1 MALTKVTGQV
11 INNSTGLVVG
21 VTTVGGGLSATDG
34 FFSGI
39 VTAVGDAS
47 FSGNVSVG
55 GTLTY
60 EDVTNIDAVG
70 LVTARNGIVV
80 GSGITLSKDG
90 DGFFTGVV
98 TATSYAGDG
107 SALTGIAATDNVRT
121 GILDVAGIA
130 TFRDDVK
137 VNVDSK
143 KILLGAGADLE
154 VFHNGTN
161 SHLRTQTGDLIIDN
175 NSGGAVKIR
184 PKIGEEGVVCTTDGS
199 TALYHD
205 GTKKLE
211 TSSSGVTVTG
221 TVASTSYTG
230 DGSSLTGVG
239 KATSGTYTS
248 VGTGYYVDITTTST
262 NIVKYDIMFTGVSIG
277 GGMDW
282 QFQLG
287 DSGGIESSG
296 YEVVAS
302 YRSHNSSNNTNNR
315 DNAFRWHGTGSGSF
329 IMDGKFSLT
338 RIHNNKWFG
347 EGLLVR
353 TEAGSTIYDMVG
365 TKELS
370 GALTTIRISSSYD
383 DSEVFDGGHFKVI
396 EYTGTV

>member
-1 MALTKVTGQV
+1 MLIVKKYYSVT
-11 INNSTGLVVG
+11 
-21 VTTVGGGLSATDG
+21 
-34 FFSGI
+34 
-39 VTAVGDAS
+39 
-47 FSGNVSVG
+47 
-55 GTLTY
+55 
-60 EDVTNIDAVG
+60 
-70 LVTARNGIVV
+70 
-80 GSGITLSKDG
+80 
-90 DGFFTGVV
+90 
-98 TATSYAGDG
+98 
-107 SALTGIAATDNVRT
+107 
-121 GILDVAGIA
+121 
-130 TFRDDVK
+130 
-137 VNVDSK
+137 
-143 KILLGAGADLE
+143 GADLE

-211 TSSSGVTVTG
+211 MGSSSGVTVTG

-287 DSGGIESSG
+287 DSGGVEGSG
-296 YEVVAS
+296 YEVVSS

-315 DNAFRWHGTGSGSF
+315 SMLS
-329 IMDGKFSLT
+329 
-338 RIHNNKWFG
+338 
-347 EGLLVR
+347 
-353 TEAGSTIYDMVG
+353 VG
-365 TKELS
+365 MAQDRVVL
-370 GALTTIRISSSYD
+370 
-383 DSEVFDGGHFKVI
+383 
-396 EYTGTV
+396 